1 MYVSSSSQTGTTPAA
16 PFPHSLHGL
25 TTHCRPTF
33 TANATTMQRSVSQQR
48 SPTGGQL
55 STRSRTI
62 SHEMLHKLHQR
73 RAASSLGAGLGSAQQ
88 WLLAFCTVNFDLD
101 YGPTIDTVYPPR
113 DFSPDEARVIAFSAF
128 PDSAIGNLGD
138 TVYTFRVRLNPQ
150 SPHGGASCPSAKRS
164 TANNSSEIA
173 PRDRQR
179 AHSTNTQAT
188 TPHQAQLMQ
197 SLDRLQQRQPRTPS
211 PDAKGPPTVANTAD
225 ASFYY
230 GHVFFRQKKD
240 PCVRRGCFQKSLV
253 LLSPLPYHGLFTK
266 IVSLLGPPYF
276 ELGPSVL
283 EAACQVIAHDWPSPF
298 TGEQHSPT
306 AHLAEKLLPETS
318 SLNGNHSTRALS
330 SPAGGAGQ
338 LVQLPFLGTVFQVE
352 LPTHTGH
359 QLLETCAFDMCR
371 LDPSHQ
377 ILATVPIDALIT
389 TFEAHLGDLWKC
401 WEIMMLAEPLVVMA
415 SSPDVCS
422 QAVLALVDLIQP
434 ITYCGDVRPYFT
446 IQDAD
451 FRSYVAKTRV
461 PPNVVLGVSNPF
473 FEQALDHWPHV
484 IRLPKRPR
492 AGMTASTAGTG
503 GQRTSSPNPSRRQVL
518 SSLHSAGGWLA
529 AAEPKTGLQTKRKS
543 VVVRDKALLEKVAKA
558 LEAGYSSSYI
568 LNNLLRRHFLDLT
581 ERFLVPLNRYFSTL
595 IPKIINLSTAQ
606 RRPKLKPF
614 NQDEFLKSLQEHGSQ
629 MPLKNNTFGGGVDAY
644 ITFYR
649 QFLTCGNFATWLH
662 YRTEQAQEE
671 LHKRYCQVLC
681 ATNLQQWIPGR
692 SEHEIIGLLLILRQ
706 EIASL
711 GSRTNDSLH
720 HLSRTQRGLQSA
732 RTVSMP
738 NYALKKDTL
747 LKLIQQAQVLL
758 QSLAPELRDSL

>member
-1 MYVSSSSQTGTTPAA
+1 
-16 PFPHSLHGL
+16 
-25 TTHCRPTF
+25 
-33 TANATTMQRSVSQQR
+33 MQRSVSQQR
-48 SPTGGQL
+48 SPSGGQL
-55 STRSRTI
+55 SPRSRTI
-62 SHEMLHKLHQR
+62 SHEMLHMLHQR
-73 RAASSLGAGLGSAQQ
+73 RVASPIGADLGPAQQ

-113 DFSPDEARVIAFSAF
+113 DFSPDEAKVIAFSAF

-150 SPHGGASCPSAKRS
+150 PSSPTPCHGAPCS
-164 TANNSSEIA
+164 SSESPNASHRSGIA
-173 PRDRQR
+173 PGDRQR
-179 AHSTNTQAT
+179 AHSTNTQAA
-188 TPHQAQLMQ
+188 TPHQTQLMQ
-197 SLDRLQQRQPRTPS
+197 SLDRLQQRQLRTPS
-211 PDAKGPPTVANTAD
+211 PDDKMPSTVVNTAD

-230 GHVFFRQKKD
+230 GYVFFRQKKD
-240 PCVRRGCFQKSLV
+240 PGVRRGCFQKSLV

-298 TGEQHSPT
+298 TGEQQSPT
-306 AHLAEKLLPETS
+306 SLLDEKPVHASPTS
-318 SLNGNHSTRALS
+318 NGHHTSRALQY
-330 SPAGGAGQ
+330 PAGAGK
-338 LVQLPFLGTVFQVE
+338 LVQLPFLGTLFQVE

-389 TFEAHLGDLWKC
+389 TFQAHLGDLWKC

-451 FRSYVAKTRV
+451 FKSYVAKNRV
-461 PPNVVLGVSNPF
+461 PSNVVLGVSNPF

-484 IRLPKRPR
+484 IRLPKRPI
-492 AGMTASTAGTG
+492 AGMTASTASTTGTS
-503 GQRTSSPNPSRRQVL
+503 GQRTSSSNPSRRQVL
-518 SSLHSAGGWLA
+518 ASLHSAGGWLA
-529 AAEPKTGLQTKRKS
+529 SAEPKTGLQTKRKS

-614 NQDEFLKSLQEHGSQ
+614 SQDEFLKSLQEHGSQ

-681 ATNLQQWIPGR
+681 STNLQQWIPGR

-747 LKLIQQAQVLL
+747 LKLIQQAQFLL
-758 QSLAPELRDSL
+758 HSLAPELRDSLQPYDY